1 MKKLFF
7 VAIAALL
14 TTATFA
20 QSAPAPTSVPVD
32 KMTKQKHANAPQT
45 DVAPKATQSARPM
58 ADANTRAQKMTER
71 LTKQLSLDAGT
82 SSKVLVASLT
92 RCKKVDEIMK
102 MTDNKAKNIA
112 FKTNA
117 DDYKSALKGILT
129 PAQFSQME
137 EMKSKEK
144 KGGKEATKEKEN

>member
-1 MKKLFF
+1 
-7 VAIAALL
+7 
-14 TTATFA
+14 
-20 QSAPAPTSVPVD
+20 
-32 KMTKQKHANAPQT
+32 MT
-45 DVAPKATQSARPM
+45 D
-58 ADANTRAQKMTER
+58 R

-82 SSKVLVASLT
+82 SSKVLVASLK
-92 RCKKVDEIMK
+92 RCQKVDEIMK

-117 DDYKSALKGILT
+117 DDYKAALKGILT

-144 KGGKEATKEKEN
+144 KGGKEAAKEKEN